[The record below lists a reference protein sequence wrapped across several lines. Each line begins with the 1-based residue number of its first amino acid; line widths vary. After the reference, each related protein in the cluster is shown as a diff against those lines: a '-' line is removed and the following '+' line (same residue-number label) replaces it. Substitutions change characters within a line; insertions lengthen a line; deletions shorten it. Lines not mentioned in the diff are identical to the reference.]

1 MMGPTII
8 LLVAAALVQ
17 GSQATERNWTL
28 DVSTAV
34 DGQKGLC
41 MRLPCNY
48 TLPEGLQP
56 NLTSAVWSRNHPYPA
71 GTVVYHPDPR
81 NISLEYRTR
90 AWLWG
95 NLSQFDCSLFITG
108 LRGEDGERFYIQIR
122 HPEINQTLNASLL
135 LNVSDLQVKP
145 NISSAAEL
153 VEGTL
158 ATLTCRVPLPCGGEG
173 PQLTWSGLAHL
184 SRNTTTH
191 NGTQNATL
199 FTNLSFMPSASDHG
213 KEITCYAHYPL
224 NSTQTNQIYQLDVR
238 YAPRIEEI
246 SLETLNEGGHMEVMC
261 NVTSNPESRVW
272 WSRDDETGPRLLVNG
287 TTLGIHNISRS
298 HQGLYTCHANNSY
311 GEATTVMNLTVHF
324 PPRILEMNTTAVV
337 SEGTNLTL
345 VCSVEAQPE
354 PNVTWTRG
362 SDMDHILSKQP
373 KLTIPSVSDM
383 DSGSYT
389 CWAKNRLGSTNRTVL
404 VTVGYAPRNLTIQAS
419 VNGTAV
425 SLVKMEEFE
434 SLTLR
439 CWVESVP
446 VAGLSWQV
454 NEEERN
460 RSEGESELWL
470 RVDSVTYRE
479 DGTHRCT
486 ARNVLGQA
494 QVDVQVSIQYAPR
507 AVEVRVIG
515 GRPVREGD
523 NVSLTCWCTAN
534 PPVTNTSWY
543 RMVPGAGPEHI
554 DTGRTLHLG
563 RVARGN
569 ESAYFCTATN
579 SRGSRN
585 SSVFPLTVQYKPE
598 ISRMSGCARVAKG
611 VTCVCEAR
619 WNPPGELRWLL
630 PLANLSGNQTHG
642 RFQTELVTDGQLV
655 TGSLTLRGGEGEED
669 LTALCAV
676 RNRHGEVMFK
686 VYLWVKGRRWSFQEL
701 LIPVLGS
708 AAATLI
714 LSVVICQLLLCCSRR
729 IKPTQKVS
737 TEMQVLTTESRP
749 EDETGADHNAGTEDV
764 SPHHHPSGCTHSLSD
779 EAVESWPADETEAD
793 FVDATPPPEQN
804 GELGATPEDQDSEL
818 HYACIDF
825 SKARSSDE
833 IVGSRDSTQYA
844 QIKPQ

>member
-494 QVDVQVSIQYAPR
+494 QVDVQVSIQY
-507 AVEVRVIG
+507 
-515 GRPVREGD
+515 
-523 NVSLTCWCTAN
+523 
-534 PPVTNTSWY
+534 
-543 RMVPGAGPEHI
+543 
-554 DTGRTLHLG
+554 
-563 RVARGN
+563 
-569 ESAYFCTATN
+569 
-579 SRGSRN
+579 
-585 SSVFPLTVQYKPE
+585 KPE